1 MSLESEKGKLDGNMA
16 TDSALVT
23 VVSNY
28 GMQEVK
34 NEGLVRFTD
43 PDEAT

>member
-1 MSLESEKGKLDGNMA
+1 MSLESEKSKLDTNMVA
-16 TDSALVT
+16 DSALVT

-28 GMQEVK
+28 GMQEEK